1 MELNIPNCL
10 TASNDG
16 LSVTKATFISNLATQ
31 HAEMEASKLARV
43 KPFKRVML
51 YNNTELTLEDPTP
64 LSKGDIVKAVTSV
77 GDLYGLVAYIRH
89 ATKAKESLIVEIE
102 NMPNTD
108 LDTLKPP
115 PMYEQIYAEMPRS
128 VSASDMFEALPLDHL
143 VEYLSAEAQAAHIG
157 RFIHN
162 NGALATTR
170 GALNTP
176 ELLQWAERDR
186 VSYPVKLTAVYNA
199 ADLLSV
205 HTILAV
211 RHKDKSARVNY
222 YKANAEN
229 NAFALNRI
237 LQNKYSNDSA
247 NADAEMELRRNQ
259 YLVAKT
265 KYDEEVRAC
274 IVNHNNRKLAS
285 VNYAKQLKIVIP
297 TALRGIVT
305 EYLNLVGDSID

>member
-1 MELNIPNCL
+1 MELSIPNCL

-31 HAEMEASKLARV
+31 NAEMNASKLAKV

-64 LSKGDIVKAVTSV
+64 LSKGDIVHAVTAV
-77 GDLYGLVAYIRH
+77 GTLYGLVAYIRH
-89 ATKAKESLIVEIE
+89 ATKVKEALITSIE

-108 LDTLKPP
+108 LDALVPP
-115 PMYEQIYAEMPRS
+115 PMYEQIYAEMPIHIS
-128 VSASDMFEALPLDHL
+128 VSDMFEALPLNDL

-170 GALNTP
+170 AALNTP

-186 VSYPVKLTAVYNA
+186 ISYPVKLTAIYNA

-211 RHKDKSARVNY
+211 RHKDRSARVNY
-222 YKANAEN
+222 FKANAEN
-229 NAFALNRI
+229 NAFALNRT
-237 LQNKYSNDSA
+237 LQNKYANDSA
-247 NADAEMELRRNQ
+247 NIDAEMELRRNQ
-259 YLVAKT
+259 YLVAKAH
-265 KYDEEVRAC
+265 YDEEVRAC
-274 IVNHNNRKLAS
+274 IVNHNNRKLAL
-285 VNYAKQLKIVIP
+285 VNQAKQLKIVIP
-297 TALRGIVT
+297 IALRETVN